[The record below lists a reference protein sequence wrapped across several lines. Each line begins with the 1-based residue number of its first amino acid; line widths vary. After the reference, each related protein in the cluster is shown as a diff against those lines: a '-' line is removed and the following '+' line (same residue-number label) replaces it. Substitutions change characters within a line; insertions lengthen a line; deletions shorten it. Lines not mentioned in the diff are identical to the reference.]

1 MARTVAI
8 GVQSFA
14 ELREGKYFYV
24 DKTDFIREWWD
35 GGDAVTLIT
44 RPRRFG
50 KTLNMDML
58 DCFFSMKYAGRG
70 EELFSG
76 LSVWEDEGMRA
87 QQGKWP
93 VIFLSFAGV
102 KQNTISLAK
111 ASICQVISDLYM
123 GHDEILEAGRLSRR
137 EEDYFSRVDDNMDE
151 AAASVSLKRLSALLE
166 KTYGK
171 KVLIFLDEY
180 DAPMQEAY
188 IHGYW
193 EEMSQFMRVL
203 FNNTFKTNRSLRRAV
218 ITGVTRITR
227 ESMFS
232 DLNNL
237 TVVSTTSNM
246 YETAF
251 GFTEKEVF
259 EAMDEFGL
267 PDRQEVKD
275 WYDGFAFGEERDIYN
290 PWSITNYLKNRKTGP
305 YWANTSSNG
314 LASRLIRQGGEELR
328 EQFETLMARDS
339 GSDIAGAELSARG
352 NASTN
357 ADINSNAHT
366 NVNANDN
373 ANADNDTCD
382 AACINTL
389 ENDDARVNPHGN
401 VNARDDTL
409 INARANVNAH
419 AHNDAVIN
427 ACADTCINAR
437 ANDNARTNVNANANA
452 RANVCINVRAN
463 THDYGY
469 NVESAD
475 DVECREFSNGF
486 GVIEARLDEQVVFSE
501 LSGNPDSVWS
511 LLLAAGYLKVL
522 SVEEGIYR
530 LSLVNRE
537 VRMSFEKMVR
547 QWFDGS
553 DGSYNAFQRALLSGD
568 VRRMNEYLQE
578 VALSTVSVFDSGRGP
593 SGKAPER
600 FWHGL
605 VLGLS
610 IDLRD
615 RYVIRS
621 NRESGYGRYDVM
633 MIPKMIMTGDGNR
646 KGDLRHPSRPDG
658 MPDARFSA
666 DPERKDAV
674 EEQHIPGVLVPE
686 NSVET
691 VKKGAEYNPKVRV
704 PEKSVETGK
713 RETEYI
719 SNARV
724 PENSLE
730 TLTGLAG
737 YTPNTRIPLSGLP
750 GIIMEFKMLDET
762 EGEKKLS
769 DTAGAALWQ
778 IEEKHYEQE
787 LLSLGLP
794 RERIRKYG
802 FAFRGKET
810 LILEAQKSGRILSN

>member
-1 MARTVAI
+1 MKVMKEGEVKGGFGMARTVAI

-102 KQNTISLAK
+102 KDATFDSSKRKIFRILSNLYSDFDYLRDSGLL
-111 ASICQVISDLYM
+111 SINDRNSFQYVHPRM
-123 GHDEILEAGRLSRR
+123 DEEEATAALGQLSR
-137 EEDYFSRVDDNMDE
+137 M
-151 AAASVSLKRLSALLE
+151 LE
-166 KTYGK
+166 RAYGK

-193 EEMSQFMRVL
+193 EEMSRFMRVL

-339 GSDIAGAELSARG
+339 GSDFTGAELSARG
-352 NASTN
+352 NADAN
-357 ADINSNAHT
+357 ADINSNA
-366 NVNANDN
+366 N
-373 ANADNDTCD
+373 ANAD
-382 AACINTL
+382 INANANADINSNT
-389 ENDDARVNPHGN
+389 NIIANAN
-401 VNARDDTL
+401 VNIHNDAVINAGVNVRDDNFINAHAHNDGVINACDDTG
-409 INARANVNAH
+409 INARANVNA
-419 AHNDAVIN
+419 
-427 ACADTCINAR
+427 
-437 ANDNARTNVNANANA
+437 RTNANVNANA
-452 RANVCINVRAN
+452 RANACINVRSN

-469 NVESAD
+469 NAEVAD
-475 DVECREFSNGF
+475 DVECREFSDGF
-486 GVIEARLDEQVVFSE
+486 GVIKARIDEQVVFSE

-633 MIPKMIMTGDGNR
+633 MIPKMFITGEGNR

-658 MPDARFSA
+658 MPGARFSA
-666 DPERKDAV
+666 DSERKDAV
-674 EEQHIPGVLVPE
+674 EEQHIPG
-686 NSVET
+686 
-691 VKKGAEYNPKVRV
+691 ARI
-704 PEKSVETGK
+704 PEKSVETVK
-713 RETEYI
+713 RGTEY
-719 SNARV
+719 NPNVRV
-724 PENSLE
+724 PENSVE

-737 YTPNTRIPLSGLP
+737 YVPGARIPLSGLP

-769 DTAGAALWQ
+769 DTAGAALRQ

-810 LILEAQKSGRILSN
+810 LILEERSYS